1 MNNLLVTK
9 DFQTFING
17 LCVNNYVEVYDLYQ
31 AASRNEEIQTTYT
44 VEECKGSEDIL
55 IIYKPTNNAIRL
67 TPKARAYFP
76 EWIEH
81 NLMNDLDAEHIG
93 VWNMLKR
100 IIK

>member
-55 IIYKPTNNAIRL
+55 IIYKPTNNTIRL

-81 NLMNDLDAEHIG
+81 NLMNDLDAETYWGMEHAKE
-93 VWNMLKR
+93 NN
-100 IIK
+100 

>member
-9 DFQTFING
+9 DFLTFING

-81 NLMNDLDAEHIG
+81 NLMNVLDAETYWGMEHAKE
-93 VWNMLKR
+93 NN
-100 IIK
+100 